1 MMAVRGAALPL
12 LVSLLVAAPR
22 PAHAQR
28 LPALITVHTG
38 IANPADAYQSN
49 CGHSSIALGAEV
61 QGRGRLFPQLS
72 ATHYTGSGGGD
83 VLCIPFTRDLK
94 AVGGLRLENATRV
107 GVGGGVRVGR
117 GALQLEGAAMAGLIT
132 GRRGYV
138 NVSTD
143 DTRVT
148 APHVAARGALVVA
161 HHVVLSLDGGWTR
174 LTRHADTDAQL
185 ARSTRWSPLVTMQ
198 VGVRLGR

>member
-1 MMAVRGAALPL
+1 MTVRVGRLAR
-12 LVSLLVAAPR
+12 LVAFLGVAAAC
-22 PAHAQR
+22 PAYAQR
-28 LPALITVHTG
+28 LPALVTVHTG

-49 CGHSSIALGAEV
+49 CGHSSIALGADV

-72 ATHYTGSGGGD
+72 ASHFTGSGGGD
-83 VLCIPFTRDLK
+83 VLCIRFTRDLK
-94 AVGGLRLENATRV
+94 TVGGLRLENATRA

-117 GALQLEGAAMAGLIT
+117 GALQLEGAVTAGVIT

-138 NVSTD
+138 NVSSD

-148 APHVAARGALVVA
+148 APHMAARGALVVA

-185 ARSTRWSPLVTMQ
+185 ARSTSWSPLVTMQ
-198 VGVRLGR
+198 VGVRFGR